1 MYVQVLALP
10 HTPSGTADKPL
21 NLRTPASHLANEG
34 SLTHRF
40 SEDQFFSICEKQ
52 H

>member
-10 HTPSGTADKPL
+10 HTPSETADKPL
-21 NLRTPASHLANEG
+21 NLRTSASHQANEG
-34 SLTHRF
+34 SLMYRF
-40 SEDQFFSICEKQ
+40 CEDQFFSICEKQ